1 MLITIGLRSRP
12 PSSAVFRHIQRIYQM
27 EIAHVY
33 IAALLRQMFC
43 YLFILFFINFHT
55 VYSMNSK
62 HLKRQCEQNLILFLD
77 PRTALAWCAT
87 QWNIFRKIKILTGDL
102 QGMLF
107 QIAMERLFLPG
118 AMTKPAI
125 FILNFRFRQIRRP
138 KSICPTEPVGSSNPV
153 NMRLSG
159 ARLEDVIHGKP
170 SRAL

>member
-62 HLKRQCEQNLILFLD
+62 HLKRQCEQNLI
-77 PRTALAWCAT
+77 
-87 QWNIFRKIKILTGDL
+87 NGD
-102 QGMLF
+102 F
-107 QIAMERLFLPG
+107 
-118 AMTKPAI
+118 T
-125 FILNFRFRQIRRP
+125 
-138 KSICPTEPVGSSNPV
+138 S
-153 NMRLSG
+153 SG
-159 ARLEDVIHGKP
+159 AFEKTVGEACGEP
-170 SRAL
+170 